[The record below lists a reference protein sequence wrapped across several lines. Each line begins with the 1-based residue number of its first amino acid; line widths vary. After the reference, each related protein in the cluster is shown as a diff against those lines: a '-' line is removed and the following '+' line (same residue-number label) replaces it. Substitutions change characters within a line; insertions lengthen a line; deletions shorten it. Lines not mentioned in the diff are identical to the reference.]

1 MDIVSYLKDRR
12 SLVDSFI
19 ESYFSVPVSPG
30 RLHESMVYSL
40 SAGGKRIRPI
50 LCIAAHEACGGAA
63 VDALPVA
70 AALECIHTYSL
81 IHDDLPAM
89 DDDDLRRGKATNH
102 KVFGE
107 GMAILAGD
115 ALLTETF
122 CLLSDGAYARQD
134 LPADR
139 RLAVLR
145 EIACAAGCKGMVAGQ
160 AQDLLSEDA
169 EPDAATLSFI
179 HRHKTAALIRA
190 AVRSGG
196 MLASC
201 SDKALGGLTRYGE
214 CVGLAFQII
223 DDILD
228 VEGETEVLGK
238 NRGSDERRKKM
249 TYPVLYGIERS
260 RQEARDLMAESEEAL
275 KEFDVRADP
284 LREIARYVLG
294 RRS

>member
-1 MDIVSYLKDRR
+1 MDN
-12 SLVDSFI
+12 
-19 ESYFSVPVSPG
+19 
-30 RLHESMVYSL
+30 
-40 SAGGKRIRPI
+40 
-50 LCIAAHEACGGAA
+50 
-63 VDALPVA
+63 
-70 AALECIHTYSL
+70 
-81 IHDDLPAM
+81 
-89 DDDDLRRGKATNH
+89 DDLRRGKPTNH
-102 KVFGE
+102 RVFGE

-122 CLLSDGAYARQD
+122 CMLSDSAYAKAG
-134 LPADR
+134 LSADR
-139 RLAVLR
+139 RLAILHEV
-145 EIACAAGCKGMVAGQ
+145 AVAAGRRGMVAGQ

-169 EPDAATLSFI
+169 EPDEETLSFI

-201 SDKALGGLTRYGE
+201 SDRALEGLTRYGE
-214 CVGLAFQII
+214 CVGLAFQIV

-238 NRGSDERRKKM
+238 SRGSDERRKKM

-260 RQEARDLMAESEEAL
+260 RQEARALMAESMEAL
-275 KEFDVRADP
+275 KEFDQRADP
-284 LREIARYVLG
+284 LREIALYVLG

>member
-1 MDIVSYLKDRR
+1 MDIVAYLNDRK
-12 SLVDSFI
+12 SLVDSFLA
-19 ESYFSVPVSPG
+19 SYFSARTSPSS
-30 RLHESMVYSL
+30 LHESMVYSL

-63 VDALPVA
+63 ADALPVA

-89 DDDDLRRGKATNH
+89 DDDDLRRGKPTNH

-115 ALLTETF
+115 GLLTETF
-122 CLLSDGAYARQD
+122 CLLTDSAYGKAG
-134 LPADR
+134 LSADR
-139 RLAVLR
+139 RLLIAY
-145 EIACAAGCKGMVAGQ
+145 EIALAAGCRGMVAGQ

-169 EPDAATLSFI
+169 EPDGATLSFI

-190 AVRSGG
+190 SVRAGG
-196 MLASC
+196 ILASC
-201 SDKALGGLTRYGE
+201 SDSALEGLTRYGE
-214 CVGLAFQII
+214 CVGLAFQIV

-228 VEGETEVLGK
+228 VEGDTEVLGK
-238 NRGSDERRKKM
+238 SRGSDERRKKM
-249 TYPVLYGIERS
+249 TYPLLYGIERS
-260 RQEARDLMAESEEAL
+260 KQKARDLWEESEEAL
-275 KEFDVRADP
+275 RGFDQRADP
-284 LREIARYVLG
+284 LREIARYVLD

>member
-1 MDIVSYLKDRR
+1 MDIVAYLKDKKT
-12 SLVDSFI
+12 LVDSFI
-19 ESYFSVPVSPG
+19 ETYFSVPASPA

-40 SAGGKRIRPI
+40 FAGGKRIRPI
-50 LCIAAHEACGGAA
+50 LCIAAHEACGGVAA
-63 VDALPVA
+63 DALPVA
-70 AALECIHTYSL
+70 AALEYVHIYSL

-89 DDDDLRRGKATNH
+89 DDDDLRRGKSTNH

-122 CLLSDGAYARQD
+122 CLLSDSAYAKAD
-134 LPADR
+134 LPSDR
-139 RLAVLR
+139 RLRIFR
-145 EIACAAGCKGMVAGQ
+145 EIAFAAGCKGMVAGQ

-196 MLASC
+196 ILASC
-201 SDKALGGLTRYGE
+201 SDRALEGLTRYGD

-238 NRGSDERRKKM
+238 SRGSDERRKKM
-249 TYPVLYGIERS
+249 TYPLLYGIEKS
-260 RQEARDLMAESEEAL
+260 RQKARDLMAESAEAL
-275 KEFDVRADP
+275 IEFGQRADP